1 MPFGKTVFRRHFR
14 GALQLSK
21 QRKNSI
27 PILAALLF
35 GVVVPFT
42 GCEAEKGPAEKVGA
56 AADKVG
62 QDVKNAVTNP
72 GPGEKAGRAVDKAV
86 NP

>member
-1 MPFGKTVFRRHFR
+1 VSHQP
-14 GALQLSK
+14 
-21 QRKNSI
+21 KNSFFL
-27 PILAALLF
+27 LAALLI
-35 GVVVPFT
+35 GAVAPFT

-56 AADKVG
+56 AVDRSV
-62 QDVKNAVTNP
+62 QDAKDAVTNA